1 MAMLSDYCRR
11 IQELLLRYCDSLRVD
26 SGGNLHDEAIAAEN
40 VFREILNATYGWNL
54 TNANAANPLTAGYDL
69 IDDEAR
75 ILVQV
80 SKDDSSE
87 KMRHSFSALDAPS
100 FQGYT
105 FKFMMLVARHRRYA
119 KQFDP
124 PQGIHFDVQ
133 KDVLDI
139 SSLMN
144 YLRNLPLET
153 VREVHELVER
163 HMESAV
169 DVRSIP
175 TCLGKVVRA
184 LIPKSFESCGGLG
197 GATVFR
203 IEAKIETNHLGA
215 YRRRIT
221 EAAAYSHLIT
231 ELYDAYASAGTYDG
245 QAILAS
251 LADDYDRL
259 VARED
264 DSLAVF
270 DGLVDV
276 LLGRLADDAA
286 VSDIPYEM
294 RLRCVNIVLADAF
307 MRCRIFEGPDLT
319 VEGGGHNDLDR

>member
-40 VFREILNATYGWNL
+40 VFKEILNATYGWNL
-54 TNANAANPLTAGYDL
+54 TNANAADPLTAGYDL
-69 IDDEAR
+69 IDDEEH

-87 KMRHSFSALDAPS
+87 KIRHSFSALDASS

-105 FKFMMLVARHRRYA
+105 FKFMMLVPRHRRYS
-119 KQFDP
+119 KSFDP
-124 PQGIHFDVQ
+124 PRGIHFDGQ
-133 KDVLDI
+133 EDVLDI

-144 YLRNLPLET
+144 YLHNLPLAT
-153 VREVHELVER
+153 VREVHELVEQ
-163 HMESAV
+163 HMMSAV

-184 LIPKSFESCGGLG
+184 LIPKSLASFGDS
-197 GATVFR
+197 GAVPVFR
-203 IEAKIETNHLGA
+203 IDKKIEKNRLGA
-215 YRRRIT
+215 YRRRIS

-231 ELYDAYASAGTYDG
+231 DLYAAYASAGTYDG

-270 DGLVDV
+270 DGLADV
-276 LLGRLADDAA
+276 LLDRLADDAA

-294 RLRCVNIVLADAF
+294 RQRCVNIVLADAF